1 MPQGYYQKV
10 FKLTVEHIENGYDN
24 DLMSFSEKLTND
36 ELGRL
41 SGIIARGE
49 PSVEPKKEFSDC
61 LKIIGEENAAKNQKS
76 ANDMSDDEF
85 RKLFEAHN

>member
-1 MPQGYYQKV
+1 
-10 FKLTVEHIENGYDN
+10 
-24 DLMSFSEKLTND
+24 MSFSEKLSND

-49 PSVEPKKEFSDC
+49 PSVEPKKEFADC

-76 ANDMSDDEF
+76 TNDMSDDEF
-85 RKLFEAHN
+85 RKLFGVHN